1 MRRVRNLGVDVT
13 PPEGQQPNCNGTPRR
28 LAESGVGQ
36 VIACSCGN
44 IHFDVEYLTLRF
56 VPEAFR
62 ELAEMLTLAQRTL
75 DATRPQLVHAP
86 DSPAVH

>member
-1 MRRVRNLGVDVT
+1 VSNPASQRTACDG
-13 PPEGQQPNCNGTPRR
+13 PPRR
-28 LAESGVGQ
+28 LAESGVGR
-36 VIACSCGN
+36 VTACACGN

-62 ELAEMLTLAQRTL
+62 ELAEMLAFAQRTL
-75 DATRPQLVHAP
+75 DAARPQVLHAA